1 MSNNLHHPR
10 QIGLAHGRA
19 RGQTQPVPEE
29 RLGHTSP
36 LPRREGPGE
45 GHLVA
50 CEHRLQVHGLPEGT
64 GLDVLPLQRQA
75 DGRARGA
82 ELRGIHGD
90 AGESA
95 EQVVSVTAL
104 ADQKL
109 RQGGYVW
116 YSAGG
121 SATSTFAA

>member
-1 MSNNLHHPR
+1 MLK
-10 QIGLAHGRA
+10 Q
-19 RGQTQPVPEE
+19 RGSYVAT
-29 RLGHTSP
+29 HDFAA
-36 LPRREGPGE
+36 GE
-45 GHLVA
+45 D
-50 CEHRLQVHGLPEGT
+50 RLQVHGLPEGT

-75 DGRARGA
+75 NGRARGA

-95 EQVVSVTAL
+95 EQVVSATAI

-116 YSAGG
+116 YSVGG

>member
-1 MSNNLHHPR
+1 M
-10 QIGLAHGRA
+10 A
-19 RGQTQPVPEE
+19 VPEG
-29 RLGHTSP
+29 RQRPSRNNDSAP
-36 LPRREGPGE
+36 QPPNPGGRKSE
-45 GHLVA
+45 SHPISGVGG
-50 CEHRLQVHGLPEGT
+50 RLPEGT

-75 DGRARGA
+75 NGRARGA